1 MKTTA
6 CTSDLVLRER
16 RGALSRD
23 ERIRLDAHLS
33 TCASCR
39 LEQCVGADFDAVGAV
54 RPGDDRLDAQLADAV
69 ARRLAA
75 ARGERPRAPRR
86 AALAASVLLVAA
98 GAAASTAWVRRDR
111 PQPAPAPPVAVAAAP
126 VVPIAQPNP
135 APEATNPALL
145 DALSPEPGAASP
157 PAASSARATMA
168 RAEPPPPSPLAGEGA
183 ASLFESANTARR
195 RNRFTEALSL
205 YDELQR
211 RYPASTEAHVSHV
224 SLGRMLLERG
234 LWADAVPQLDKY
246 LAAGG
251 TLSPEALFGKARAL
265 DALGRRGDATAT
277 WQKLLAGYPESV
289 YAPQARERLS
299 ATRSP

>member
-1 MKTTA
+1 MKTTPCA
-6 CTSDLVLRER
+6 GDLVMRER

-39 LEQCVGADFDAVGAV
+39 LEQLVGADFDSVGAV

-69 ARRLAA
+69 ARRLGA

-86 AALAASVLLVAA
+86 AAIAASVLLVAA

-111 PQPAPAPPVAVAAAP
+111 PLPAPAIPAASAAPAAATGSP
-126 VVPIAQPNP
+126 P
-135 APEATNPALL
+135 A
-145 DALSPEPGAASP
+145 SPEPASP
-157 PAASSARATMA
+157 APPGTLAPEPAGPASLPAASYIRATAARADPA
-168 RAEPPPPSPLAGEGA
+168 PPSLPAGESA
-183 ASLFESANTARR
+183 ASLFESANAARR
-195 RNRFTEALSL
+195 HNRFTEALSL
-205 YDELQR
+205 YGELQR

-234 LWADAVPQLDKY
+234 LWADALPQLDLY
-246 LAAGG
+246 LDAGG

-265 DALGRRGDATAT
+265 EALGRRDDAAAA
-277 WQKLLAGYPESV
+277 WQKLLAGYPDSV
-289 YAPQARERLS
+289 YAPQARKHLS

>member
-39 LEQCVGADFDAVGAV
+39 FERRVGADFDAVGVV
-54 RPGDDRLDAQLADAV
+54 RPGDDRLDAQLAGAV
-69 ARRLAA
+69 ARRLAG
-75 ARGERPRAPRR
+75 ARGERARAPRR
-86 AALAASVLLVAA
+86 AALVASVLLVAA
-98 GAAASTAWVRRDR
+98 GAAASTAWVRRER
-111 PQPAPAPPVAVAAAP
+111 PQPAPAPAVTVAAPAA
-126 VVPIAQPNP
+126 VEMAQASHRPETASP
-135 APEATNPALL
+135 AI
-145 DALSPEPGAASP
+145 DALSRDPGAPSP
-157 PAASSARATMA
+157 PAASFPRAAMA
-168 RAEPPPPSPLAGEGA
+168 RVQPPPASPPAGEGA
-183 ASLFESANTARR
+183 ASLFESANAARR

-234 LWADAVPQLDKY
+234 LWADAVRQLDLY

-265 DALGRRGDATAT
+265 DALGQQGDATAA
-277 WQKLLAGYPESV
+277 WQKLLGGYPDSV
-289 YAPQARERLS
+289 YAPQARKRLS